1 MKKLLLYIS
10 SLLFALS
17 CLVQLNAIPIPGANR
32 GGEAVPRVTKS
43 GGIERSYVQRAKLT
57 EAEEKIVIALARK
70 QGVEKVARISTYNI
84 HPSSARGIR
93 VQGVEKVRER
103 EVSYQVLTVNYRKW
117 FHPGMEPRKGDVRMG
132 DFWAGKPYTRKQTI
146 LRVGKTDYRC
156 SSLQGLSFKEAESM
170 LGLFLAGKFTYNPG
184 ARINERLL
192 AQVDWNK
199 PSRFS
204 KRGDAISVGF
214 PHKGGTGSGFF
225 DMEVQFEGGKLTIK
239 EMFQAIP

>member
-1 MKKLLLYIS
+1 MKKALFSPFLLS
-10 SLLFALS
+10 FALS
-17 CLVQLNAIPIPGANR
+17 CLVQLNAIPIPGAA
-32 GGEAVPRVTKS
+32 EAKEAPPRVTKS
-43 GGIERSYVQRAKLT
+43 DGIERAYVPRAQLT
-57 EAEEKIVIALARK
+57 GPEEKVVIALARK
-70 QGVEKVARISTYNI
+70 QGVEKVAKISTYNI
-84 HPSSARGIR
+84 HPSAARGIR
-93 VQGVEKVRER
+93 VQGVEQVRDR

-225 DMEVQFEGGKLTIK
+225 DLEVQFEGGKLTIK